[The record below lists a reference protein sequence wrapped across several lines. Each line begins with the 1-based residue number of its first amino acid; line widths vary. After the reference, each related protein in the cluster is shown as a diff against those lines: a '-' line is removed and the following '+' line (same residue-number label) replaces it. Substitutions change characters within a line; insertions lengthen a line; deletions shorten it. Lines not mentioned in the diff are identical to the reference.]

1 MKTHSFSD
9 EEEAI
14 PGLFGVHCVRFR
26 RYQPT
31 VVFVCDQ
38 NVTIPLVQ
46 MAVKG
51 PTVSKRISSF
61 YCFTGNHKQLTSF
74 LVTLN
79 RLDLFPCMSM
89 TTGPRCVRFLVAA
102 QNAEDDDD
110 EVMLNV
116 LRCQLTY

>member
-1 MKTHSFSD
+1 
-9 EEEAI
+9 
-14 PGLFGVHCVRFR
+14 
-26 RYQPT
+26 
-31 VVFVCDQ
+31 
-38 NVTIPLVQ
+38 

-51 PTVSKRISSF
+51 PTVSKRVNSF

-79 RLDLFPCMSM
+79 RLDLSPCMSM

-102 QNAEDDDD
+102 QNADDDDD
-110 EVMLNV
+110 EMMLNV